1 MTGKD
6 RILTAFRNG
15 RPDRVPVSPE
25 LWDAIPFRVSG
36 RPFHEFGG
44 TTYGRS
50 PLWRAQLEAYRF
62 FGCEAWIPVE
72 PGPSARQ
79 AGMVEAR
86 STFVGPDT
94 IRTDLRYKTRLGTLG
109 SVKISTPDYDLW
121 NRSAPVQDV
130 LRDMP
135 LVEEFFFEDPDLL
148 DYAPVREA
156 WEATAD
162 DGICEGTV
170 GNTFF
175 EFLTLHREGGAVQ
188 VILDL
193 ADHAG
198 YLRPLRDRYAAY
210 LAAVAERLCDR
221 TAVEGLFLN
230 CGSSTL
236 TVVSPRLFGE
246 WDLPVVQAVA
256 AVAQRRGKV
265 FHYHLHGKGRGLLEP
280 LVDAGV
286 TMLCPVECPPR
297 GDFLLGEVKERFG
310 GRLALKGGIDP
321 FLFRDASN
329 GELERLVLGCLA
341 EAAPRGG
348 YTLATG
354 DGVLK
359 DTPFDRIRLLVEIS
373 HRHGGY

>member
-1 MTGKD
+1 MTAKE

-15 RPDRVPVSPE
+15 TADRVPVSPE

-79 AGMVEAR
+79 AGMVEAH
-86 STFVGPDT
+86 STFVAPDT
-94 IRTDLRYKTRLGTLG
+94 IRTDVRYRTSAGTLD

-121 NRSAPVQDV
+121 NRSAPVRDAP
-130 LRDMP
+130 RDMP
-135 LVEEFFFEDPDLL
+135 VIEELFFEDPDLL

-156 WEATAD
+156 WEATGD
-162 DGICEGTV
+162 DGLCEGIV

-193 ADHAG
+193 QDHAG
-198 YLRPLRDRYAAY
+198 YLRSLRDRYAAH
-210 LAAVAERLCDR
+210 LAAVAERLCDK

-236 TVVSPRLFGE
+236 TVVSPDLFRE
-246 WDLPVVQAVA
+246 WDLPVVRAVA
-256 AVAQRRGKV
+256 EVARRREKV
-265 FHYHLHGKGRGLLEP
+265 FHYHLHGKGRGLLGP
-280 LVDAGV
+280 LVEAGV

-297 GDFLLGEVKERFG
+297 GDFLLAEVKERFG
-310 GRLALKGGIDP
+310 AGLALKGGIDP
-321 FLFRDASN
+321 FLLRDASDA
-329 GELERLVLGCLA
+329 ELERLVLGCLSA
-341 EAAPRGG
+341 AAPRGG

-359 DTPFDRIRLLVEIS
+359 DTPFERIRLLVELAR
-373 HRHGGY
+373 RHGGY